1 MQLPEQREFVYIELK
16 CTLCPLSCTSVHQV
30 KFKVTIKQRKI
41 GIFTAVDKRLVAQE
55 YSKFHLRA
63 MLVMHQ
69 IRSHIQRVNTLSVN
83 THI

>member
-1 MQLPEQREFVYIELK
+1 MYTLPPLLYI
-16 CTLCPLSCTSVHQV
+16 SSSG
-30 KFKVTIKQRKI
+30 KFKATIKQRKI

-69 IRSHIQRVNTLSVN
+69 IRSHIQRLTKIRLANLMRKA
-83 THI
+83 